1 MRKLKSCLAP
11 EAPQSWHVARFGTNK
26 VTSTVEVAFAG
37 KEIRFS
43 LYCMGSWQ
51 CPRNVDDSVTITKVI
66 ACSNNPAL
74 SSPSMSLPSL
84 PLFLH
89 AAIPR
94 VLPSVARRVGSL
106 SASPLPPPAP
116 PFPSARARATRL
128 HFLPT
133 SPSSVRVVRPSSSS
147 VSFLLLLLNASTKFS
162 DWP

>member
-1 MRKLKSCLAP
+1 MRKHESCLVT

-106 SASPLPPPAP
+106 SASPSLPPP
-116 PFPSARARATRL
+116 PFPSARATRL